1 MLILTVRTDKLESEI
16 GLFDDERQLAYE
28 TWSAHRALA
37 ETIHQKI
44 DELLKSQGK
53 KAAEIGGIA
62 AFAGPG
68 SFTGLRIGLS
78 VANALAYSLDIPIVG
93 IEGEANWLQKGIAGL
108 KSGQNDTSVMPK
120 YGADVHITLPKH

>member
-1 MLILTVRTDKLESEI
+1 MLILTLRTDKSESEI

-28 TWSAHRALA
+28 VWSAHRALA

-53 KAAEIGGIA
+53 KAVEIGGIA

-78 VANALAYSLDIPIVG
+78 VANALAYSLDIPIIG
-93 IEGEANWLQKGIAGL
+93 IEGEANWLQKGVAGL
-108 KSGQNDTSVMPK
+108 KSGQNDTSVIPK